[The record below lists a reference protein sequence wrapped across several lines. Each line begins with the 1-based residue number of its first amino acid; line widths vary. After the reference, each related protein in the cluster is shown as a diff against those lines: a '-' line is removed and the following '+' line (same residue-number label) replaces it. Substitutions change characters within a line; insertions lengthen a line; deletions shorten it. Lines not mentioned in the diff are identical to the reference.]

1 MILCKQC
8 KVRKFGPFS
17 TLTNQELEQ
26 VHQNK
31 ISYTFEKGAVLFEE
45 GNALNGMFCVRSGV
59 CKLMKL
65 SDNGRHQ
72 IVKLV
77 SSGDTVGQRSLVSDE
92 RTNLKAIALNS
103 VEACFIPKTKILS
116 WLKTN
121 PKLAFGM
128 LRCLAKDLK
137 SADDNVVKMAQKS
150 VACRLAKLLLFIE
163 AQFGV
168 TNEGFLKLKLSRDD
182 YASLIGTTT
191 ETTIRTLSNFKKEG
205 FFMISGKNIKI
216 INPKQ
221 LHLLD

>member
-8 KVRKFGPFS
+8 KVRSFGPFN

-31 ISYTFEKGAVLFEE
+31 ISCTFEKGDVLFEE

-103 VEACFIPKTKILS
+103 VEACFIPKAKILS
-116 WLKTN
+116 WLKNN
-121 PKLAFGM
+121 PRLSNGILK
-128 LRCLAKDLK
+128 CLAKDLK
-137 SADDNVVKMAQKS
+137 SADDNIVKMAQKS
-150 VACRLAKLLLFIE
+150 VAQRLADLLLFSK

-168 TNEGFLKLKLSRDD
+168 NDEGFLKLKLSRDD

-191 ETTIRTLSNFKKEG
+191 ETTIRTLSNFKKRG
-205 FFMISGKNIKI
+205 LLHIIGKNIKI
-216 INPKQ
+216 TNPKE
-221 LHLLD
+221 LEFLD